1 MGEKSKKSGEIGE
14 KISTELLRL
23 IGWDTSLHNTSINCN
38 SPNHI
43 NDSGNQ
49 RSTHG
54 EDQIFIYHNP
64 FHDDRTE
71 IVHVSVKNTLGGP
84 PSDTTL
90 KTKFKSHFKECQ
102 EIIECAKHSPE
113 IKLISSAHGTR
124 SKKSHSGL
132 LIWLHNDDKD
142 IECNIK
148 PSLASTRLEPDSKF
162 PIYLIDNARASFL
175 IKIIDDM
182 NRRFQGKTIEFFY
195 PRIGTS
201 VYVNEAR
208 SGKKLPLELIVS
220 DVIPFLV
227 KADDSREMVIYADQ
241 KFSTDAYRKL
251 LSYALQ
257 FSSGLVAKI
266 KIGMPNYNPALNDQ
280 DTKVARL
287 HFPDRDEEIIPFS
300 FNRSILSLISPEE

>member
-1 MGEKSKKSGEIGE
+1 MGEKSKRSGEIGE
-14 KISTELLRL
+14 NISSELLRL
-23 IGWDTSLHNTSINCN
+23 IGWKNSLHNISIDCS
-38 SPNHI
+38 SPKHRNGA
-43 NDSGNQ
+43 GNQ

-54 EDQIFIYHNP
+54 EDQVFIYHNP

-84 PSDTTL
+84 PSEATL
-90 KTKFKSHFKECQ
+90 KAKFKSHFKECQ

-113 IKLISSAHGTR
+113 VKSISDAHGTR
-124 SKKSHSGL
+124 GKKGHSGL
-132 LIWLHNDDKD
+132 LVWLHNDDSD

-148 PSLASTRLEPDSKF
+148 PSLASSRLEPDAKF

-182 NRRFQGKTIEFFY
+182 NRRFQGKKIEFFY

-208 SGKKLPLELIVS
+208 SGSSLPLELIAS
-220 DVIPFLV
+220 DVVPFLV
-227 KADDSREMVIYADQ
+227 KSDDSREMVIYADQ
-241 KFSTDAYRKL
+241 QFSGDAYKKL

-266 KIGMPNYNPALNDQ
+266 KIGMPDYNPALNEQ
-280 DTKVARL
+280 EARIARF
-287 HFPDRDEEIIPFS
+287 HFPDRDEEISPFS
-300 FNRSILSLISPEE
+300 FNRSILSLISTED